1 MKTELK
7 TLDKCQAQ
15 LTVKLDAEEMK
26 AIVKDVE
33 KVFVR
38 EAHIP
43 GFRPGKAPID
53 LVRKNFSAQIKEETT
68 RTMFQKNYAAAVK
81 EAGVQEVALADV
93 KDVEFTTEGGSFVAV
108 IDVKPKFKLPTYKGL
123 KIAPAKV
130 DVDDAAVADHLKRLS
145 AGFAKYEDA
154 SSEDGSVAAEGDFI
168 QIDYSGTV
176 GKKTVLE
183 IAPDAKVIAEGKGFW
198 TSLEEGRF
206 IPEIL
211 DAVKGM
217 KIGEEKTDITVKF
230 DKENAPEGLKGE
242 KAAYTVKLAAIRHRI
257 LPSDAELVEKMKAE
271 SFEALTK
278 TVREQLEK
286 SAEKSEKAR
295 RENDVIEAL
304 LKKADFDVPQS
315 QVQRAME
322 GYLNDFA
329 QRAQYSGL
337 GADYFEKNREQ
348 ILKDATEI
356 ATRQVRLWYII
367 DAIAAEEKIEAKDE
381 AKGLAVVDL
390 ILSNAKA

>member
-26 AIVKDVE
+26 AIIKDVE
-33 KVFVR
+33 KAFIR
-38 EAHIP
+38 EAQIP

-53 LVRKNFSAQIKEETT
+53 LIRKNFAGSIKEETS
-68 RTMFQKNYAAAVK
+68 RAMFQKNYAKAVK
-81 EAGVQEVALADV
+81 EAGVEEVALADV
-93 KDVEFTTEGGSFVAV
+93 KDIEFTTEGGSFVAI

-123 KIAPAKV
+123 KIAAANTT
-130 DVDDAAVADHLKRLS
+130 VDDAAVADHIKRLS

-154 SSEDGSVAAEGDFI
+154 ASEDGSVAAEGDFI
-168 QIDYSGTV
+168 QIDYSGVV

-242 KAAYTVKLAAIRHRI
+242 KAAYTVKLVALRHRI
-257 LPSDAELVEKMKAE
+257 LPTDAELVEKMKAE
-271 SFEALTK
+271 SMDALTK

-295 RENDVIEAL
+295 RENEAVEAL

-381 AKGLAVVDL
+381 SKGLAVIDL
-390 ILSNAKA
+390 ILANAKA